1 MLPLKEHIY
10 KNYSRFLVAQN
21 SYALTEIMNTINS
34 KKNAREI

>member
-10 KNYSRFLVAQN
+10 KNYNRFWVAQN
-21 SYALTEIMNTINS
+21 SYALIEIMNTINS